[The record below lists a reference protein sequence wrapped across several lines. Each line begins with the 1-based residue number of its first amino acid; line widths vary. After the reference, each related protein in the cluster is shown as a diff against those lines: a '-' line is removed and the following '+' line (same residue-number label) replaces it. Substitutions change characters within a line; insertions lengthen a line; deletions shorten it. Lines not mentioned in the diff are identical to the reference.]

1 LNLRL
6 SLRARTFVIVAAL
19 TFLCIGGGMVSIWF
33 IWQMNS
39 LLYSIVDEDLPA
51 LEAAEELMTALVMQ
65 KGYLTY
71 FFQDGEEAWL
81 TALEERNQDFRAWLG
96 KAQRLSRSGEKREF
110 LDRIEVDYSRLSLL
124 RDRVVKHYK
133 NGERERGYRLHLEAR
148 KVFEAI
154 QHLTREYKQAHVL
167 RMDRTK
173 AKMLSRAGQ
182 LRWMSLAGTATAV
195 LIGAGLAFFLLR
207 QVLGPIRRLAL
218 ETDPDRLRAGSMN
231 EVQALR
237 LGVEGL
243 VEEMGQTRSELELR
257 GEHLIQ
263 ASKLASV
270 GKLAAGVAHSIRNP
284 LTSVK
289 MRLFSL
295 ERSLDLSRLQREDFE
310 VIAEEIRHVDNI
322 LRNFLEFSRRP
333 KLAMARLNPSET
345 VDQALELVR
354 HRLDSGG
361 VEVVLERSGRLEEIE
376 ADPEQLKEVLVNLIV
391 NACEA
396 LAAQREEG
404 GIERGRITITEA
416 QGRDPELG
424 RTLIIKVEDNGP
436 GVPAEA
442 ADQLA
447 TPFFTTKEEG
457 TGLGLSIASRI
468 VTEHGGRLDYEPGSR
483 GGACFVVTLPVDQ
496 RPEGEPMAGLEEAG
510 S

>member
-1 LNLRL
+1 
-6 SLRARTFVIVAAL
+6 
-19 TFLCIGGGMVSIWF
+19 MVSIWF
-33 IWQMNS
+33 VWQMNT
-39 LLYSIVDEDLPA
+39 LLNSILEEDLAA
-51 LEAAEELMTALVMQ
+51 LEAAQELGTTLVLQ

-71 FFQDGEEAWL
+71 FFQDGEETWL
-81 TALEERNQDFRAWLG
+81 SALEERDRDFRTWLG
-96 KAQRLSRSGEKREF
+96 KARRLSRSGGGREL
-110 LDRIEVDYSRLSLL
+110 LDRIETKYRRLSLL
-124 RDRVVKHYK
+124 RDRVVKHYQD
-133 NGERERGYRLHLEAR
+133 GERERGYRLHLEAR
-148 KVFEAI
+148 KVFQDI
-154 QHLTREYKQAHVL
+154 QRLTGEYKQTHVL
-167 RMDRTK
+167 RMER
-173 AKMLSRAGQ
+173 SRATVFSRAAQ
-182 LRWMSLAGTATAV
+182 LRWMSLTGTATAV
-195 LIGAGLAFFLLR
+195 LIGAVLAFFLLR
-207 QVLGPIRRLAL
+207 QVLGPIRALAL
-218 ETDPDRLRAGSMN
+218 ETDPHRLRAGRMN

-310 VIAEEIRHVDNI
+310 VIAEEIRHVDSI

-333 KLAMARLNPSET
+333 KLTMSRLTPSET
-345 VDQALELVR
+345 VDQALDLVR

-361 VEVVLERSGRLEEIE
+361 VEVVLERSGRLDRTL
-376 ADPEQLKEVLVNLIV
+376 ADPEQLKEVLVNLLV

-396 LAAQREEG
+396 LAAAKEEG
-404 GIERGRITITEA
+404 GPEKGRITITET
-416 QGRDPELG
+416 QSRDPELG
-424 RTLIIKVEDNGP
+424 RTLVIRIRDNGP
-436 GVPAEA
+436 GVPPEA

-468 VTEHGGRLDYEPGSR
+468 VTEHGGRLDYEPGGG
-483 GGACFVVTLPVDQ
+483 GGACFVVILPVSPDI
-496 RPEGEPMAGLEEAG
+496 